1 VAEEVRAALR
11 AEGAVTGP
19 QRFTTPAV
27 SVRPRS
33 LKRILDKLCAAAGVE
48 VRLDTQIIAAHR
60 DEGRIASLQ
69 VAGKARKVG
78 AARRVRRIWPASAE
92 PRPIRQPRPGAERL
106 AGRALRWRAVD
117 LSKASG
123 RQCTRRGRRPSVLL
137 SEQAVFARLPISGDV
152 VPPPEVKKSIFH
164 ETALALRTHA
174 LTPRGPTRTRRFAE
188 PHHHSSPSDA
198 DQITAAVEE
207 RRLPEIMDHRR

>member
-69 VAGKARKVG
+69 VAGKAREVG

-92 PRPIRQPRPGAERL
+92 PRSDTATTAWCRTARWACASVACRRSVQGVREAVH
-106 AGRALRWRAVD
+106 AARA
-117 LSKASG
+117 
-123 RQCTRRGRRPSVLL
+123 
-137 SEQAVFARLPISGDV
+137 QAVGP
-152 VPPPEVKKSIFH
+152 
-164 ETALALRTHA
+164 AL
-174 LTPRGPTRTRRFAE
+174 
-188 PHHHSSPSDA
+188 
-198 DQITAAVEE
+198 
-207 RRLPEIMDHRR
+207 